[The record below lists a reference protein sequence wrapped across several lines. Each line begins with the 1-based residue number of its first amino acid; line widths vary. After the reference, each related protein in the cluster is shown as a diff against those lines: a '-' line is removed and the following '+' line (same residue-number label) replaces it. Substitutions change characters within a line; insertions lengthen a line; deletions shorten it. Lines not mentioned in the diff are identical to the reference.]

1 MEKFETLNELI
12 LALMLWITSNTNY
25 TEPKQLPKVEF
36 IEQEKLSE
44 IACKNR
50 SCEIMAY
57 TPITPKYKIYLSNE
71 LNPMTDICHRA
82 ILMHEIIH
90 VIQEDQK
97 VFLEYDYIGAPWPI
111 DQDEHV
117 NQKEYGVGN
126 GGFSLRSK
134 SKMNSHLSLYVRG
147 MHSTTTTTTT
157 TVTCYLTATF
167 STYIAIN

>member
-25 TEPKQLPKVEF
+25 IEPKQVPQVEF

-71 LNPMTDICHRA
+71 LKPMTDVCHRA

-90 VIQEDQK
+90 VIQEDQN
-97 VFLEYDYIGAPWPI
+97 VFLEYDERTKKHLREMDAL
-111 DQDEHV
+111 V
-117 NQKEYGVGN
+117 NHNIFLSRYGKKILYSNGFAAKFKTKEKN
-126 GGFSLRSK
+126 T
-134 SKMNSHLSLYVRG
+134 LY
-147 MHSTTTTTTT
+147 
-157 TVTCYLTATF
+157 C
-167 STYIAIN
+167 

>member
-25 TEPKQLPKVEF
+25 IEPKQVPQVEF

-57 TPITPKYKIYLSNE
+57 TPLIPKYKIYLSNE
-71 LNPMTDICHRA
+71 LKPMTDVCHRA

-90 VIQEDQK
+90 VIQEDQN
-97 VFLEYDYIGAPWPI
+97 VFLEYDERTKKHLREMDAL
-111 DQDEHV
+111 V
-117 NQKEYGVGN
+117 NHNIFLSRYGKKILYSNGFAAKFKTKEKN
-126 GGFSLRSK
+126 T
-134 SKMNSHLSLYVRG
+134 LY
-147 MHSTTTTTTT
+147 
-157 TVTCYLTATF
+157 C
-167 STYIAIN
+167 

>member
-25 TEPKQLPKVEF
+25 IEPKQVPQVEF

-57 TPITPKYKIYLSNE
+57 TPLIPKYKIYLSNE
-71 LNPMTDICHRA
+71 LKPMTDICHRA

-90 VIQEDQK
+90 VIQEDQN
-97 VFLEYDYIGAPWPI
+97 VFLEYDERTKKHLREMDAL
-111 DQDEHV
+111 V
-117 NQKEYGVGN
+117 NHNIFLSRYGKKILYSNGFAAKFKTKEKN
-126 GGFSLRSK
+126 T
-134 SKMNSHLSLYVRG
+134 LY
-147 MHSTTTTTTT
+147 
-157 TVTCYLTATF
+157 C
-167 STYIAIN
+167 

>member
-25 TEPKQLPKVEF
+25 IEPKQVPEVEF

-57 TPITPKYKIYLSNE
+57 TPLIPKYKIYLSNE
-71 LNPMTDICHRA
+71 LKPMTDVCHRA

-90 VIQEDQK
+90 VIQEDQN
-97 VFLEYDYIGAPWPI
+97 VFLEYDERTKKHLREMDAL
-111 DQDEHV
+111 V
-117 NQKEYGVGN
+117 NHNIFLSRYGKKILYSNGFAAKFKTKEKN
-126 GGFSLRSK
+126 T
-134 SKMNSHLSLYVRG
+134 LY
-147 MHSTTTTTTT
+147 
-157 TVTCYLTATF
+157 C
-167 STYIAIN
+167 

>member
-25 TEPKQLPKVEF
+25 IEPKQVPQVEF

-57 TPITPKYKIYLSNE
+57 TPLTPKYKIYLSNE
-71 LNPMTDICHRA
+71 LRPMTDICHRA

-90 VIQEDQK
+90 VIQEDQN
-97 VFLEYDYIGAPWPI
+97 VFLEYDERTKKHLREMDAL
-111 DQDEHV
+111 V
-117 NQKEYGVGN
+117 NHNIFLSRYGKKILYSNGFAAKFKTKEKN
-126 GGFSLRSK
+126 T
-134 SKMNSHLSLYVRG
+134 LY
-147 MHSTTTTTTT
+147 
-157 TVTCYLTATF
+157 C
-167 STYIAIN
+167 